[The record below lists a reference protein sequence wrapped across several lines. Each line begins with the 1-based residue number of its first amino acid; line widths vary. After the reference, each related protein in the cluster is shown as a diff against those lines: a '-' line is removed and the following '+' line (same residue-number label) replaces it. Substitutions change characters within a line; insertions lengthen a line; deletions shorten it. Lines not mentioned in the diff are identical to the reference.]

1 MGAPEES
8 RAAGAGERAEE
19 ARGGAPAQGGLSATE
34 KQTGEQ
40 DATFQ
45 SGWHV

>member
-8 RAAGAGERAEE
+8 RAAGAGGRAEK

-40 DATFQ
+40 NASFQ
-45 SGWHV
+45 

>member
-19 ARGGAPAQGGLSATE
+19 ARGGAPAQGGLSTTE
-34 KQTGEQ
+34 KHTREQ
-40 DATFQ
+40 DAAVQ